1 METDIVNSIVVP
13 TIPDIDAY
21 IFAYLGWVMDL
32 VGENLVFFGMV
43 GSVIGWVVKRTE
55 WKWDDQAFG
64 WVKGIL
70 SRGKNSNSKGA

>member
-21 IFAYLGWVMDL
+21 IFAYLGWAMDL
-32 VGENLVFFGMV
+32 VGENLVFFGLV
-43 GSVIGWVVKRTE
+43 GGVVGWAVKKTE

-70 SRGKNSNSKGA
+70 SRRKVPTAAAK